1 MDITFY
7 NDIENIFTQ
16 QRLSVFKQD
25 GVDEITCVARYLYN
39 YERLIHWKDLKDQH
53 LQLLECIKWLS
64 VEAYNVAKEVD
75 TFDKVYNAGLS
86 PLKKLVQDN
95 WN

>member
-39 YERLIHWKDLKDQH
+39 IEICKSLYPSLHIFEITLRNVLDKALADY
-53 LQLLECIKWLS
+53 
-64 VEAYNVAKEVD
+64 YNVCQIGRSKR
-75 TFDKVYNAGLS
+75 KS
-86 PLKKLVQDN
+86 PKRGR
-95 WN
+95 WF